1 MADGGRIEDV
11 YRERMGGGQP
21 GLVGQGDWGGS
32 AAQKTARTPR
42 PAPLPSRLTDAER
55 EAHDAFIASLGG
67 EPLWLAQKEN

>member
-1 MADGGRIEDV
+1 MGGR
-11 YRERMGGGQP
+11 QP
-21 GLVGQGDWGGS
+21 GVVLQADFGGP
-32 AAQKTARTPR
+32 AGQKTARTPR